1 MKFELEHVVEA
12 LRESQI
18 NPDDM
23 QAVVNKLD
31 EIASEIK
38 KEKEAMKSP
47 RVKKKYSLLHPK
59 DTNSYY
65 LMQTDQDYD
74 FSQVIPSLQKS
85 IGDYNQNSKKKKT
98 EITNMTEAIE
108 FIPNK
113 ILKDNGLNIKTKT
126 PCEITDLNQ

>member
-38 KEKEAMKSP
+38 KEKDSMKSP
-47 RVKKKYSLLHPK
+47 RVKKKYALLHPK

-65 LMQTDQDYD
+65 LMQCEEDYD
-74 FSQVIPSLQKS
+74 FNQVIPSLQKS
-85 IGDYNQNSKKKKT
+85 IGDYNQRAKKKKL
-98 EITNMTEAIE
+98 EILNMTEAIE

-113 ILKDNGLNIKTKT
+113 ILKDNGLNIKTKY
-126 PCEITDLNQ
+126 PCHISDFDK